1 MSFLDAF
8 NVAASGLSAER
19 LRINVISSNIANI
32 NTTRTPEGG
41 PYKRKDVVFEAEPL
55 NKNSF
60 ENNLKESMD
69 SEKVKVT
76 EIVEDPRPPI
86 MKYDPGHPDADAN
99 GYVKYPNINIMEEMV
114 NLINASRSYEAN
126 VTTMKAT
133 KSMAMK
139 ALDILRV

>member
-1 MSFLDAF
+1 MSFLDAI
-8 NVAASGLSAER
+8 NVAASGLTSER

-55 NKNSF
+55 EKGSF
-60 ENNLKESMD
+60 ENELENSMV

-86 MKYDPGHPDADAN
+86 MKYEPGHPDADEN

-133 KSMAMK
+133 KGMAMK
-139 ALDILRV
+139 ALDILRT

>member
-1 MSFLDAF
+1 MGFLDSF
-8 NVAASGLSAER
+8 KVAASGLSAER

-41 PYKRKDVVFEAEPL
+41 PYKRKDVVFEAVPL
-55 NKNSF
+55 EKKSF
-60 ENNLKESMD
+60 DNALDRSMESV
-69 SEKVKVT
+69 EVQVKK
-76 EIVEDPRPPI
+76 IVEDPRPPI
-86 MKYDPGHPDADAN
+86 MKYDPGHPDADEN

>member
-1 MSFLDAF
+1 MGFLDSF
-8 NVAASGLSAER
+8 KVAASGLSAER

-32 NTTRTPEGG
+32 NTTRTSEGG
-41 PYKRKDVVFEAEPL
+41 PYKRKDVVFEAVPL
-55 NKNSF
+55 EKKSF
-60 ENNLKESMD
+60 DNALDRSMESV
-69 SEKVKVT
+69 EVQVKK
-76 EIVEDPRPPI
+76 IVEDPRPPI
-86 MKYDPGHPDADAN
+86 MKYDPGHPDADEN

>member
-1 MSFLDAF
+1 MSFLDAI
-8 NVAASGLSAER
+8 NVAASGLTSER

-55 NKNSF
+55 EKGSF
-60 ENNLKESMD
+60 ENELENSMV

-86 MKYDPGHPDADAN
+86 MKYEPGHPDADEN

-133 KSMAMK
+133 KAMAMK
-139 ALDILRV
+139 ALDILRT

>member
-55 NKNSF
+55 NQDSF
-60 ENNLKESMD
+60 ENNLRESMD